1 MMATLP
7 FLIPLVVTLLLIT
20 FIPAIT
26 MWLPTLLFRC
36 GDAGLGAACKPPSG
50 PSDDH
55 FPRHRERCPGS
66 SNFLR
71 RATIAPLA

>member
-26 MWLPTLLFRC
+26 MWLPTLLYR
-36 GDAGLGAACKPPSG
+36 
-50 PSDDH
+50 
-55 FPRHRERCPGS
+55 
-66 SNFLR
+66 
-71 RATIAPLA
+71 